1 MRLVL
6 LGPPGAG
13 KGTQAA
19 HVVESCSIPH
29 ISTGDML
36 REAIK
41 NNEPIGLEAKRYID
55 KGELVPDDVII
66 RLVKERFGKDDAR
79 KGFLLD
85 GFPRTLA
92 QAKALT
98 KLLDQLG
105 TRLDATIYINVP
117 DDVVVERLSGRRI
130 CRSCG
135 ANYHVKYLPPKKQG
149 VCDKCGG
156 ELYQRPDDQAE
167 TIKNRLAVFHRQT
180 ADLIDY
186 YRELG
191 LLAEVPGELPPKD
204 VQASID
210 ARLDS
215 LSSRP
220 GGCAD

>member
-19 HVVESCSIPH
+19 HIVAKFGIPH

-41 NNEPIGLEAKRYID
+41 NNEPTGLEAKRYID
-55 KGELVPDDVII
+55 RGELVPDDVII
-66 RLVKERFGKDDAR
+66 RLVKDRLGKADAA

-92 QAKALT
+92 QAQALT

-105 TRLDATIYINVP
+105 QKLNATVCINVP
-117 DDVVVERLSGRRI
+117 DNVVVERLSGRRI
-130 CRSCG
+130 CRACG
-135 ANYHVKYLPPKKQG
+135 ANFHVKYLVPKKQG

-156 ELYQRPDDQAE
+156 ELYQRADDQAE

-180 ADLIDY
+180 AGLIEY
-186 YRELG
+186 YRKLG
-191 LLAEVPGELPPKD
+191 LLAEVPGELPPKE

-215 LSSRP
+215 L
-220 GGCAD
+220 